1 MGVRSRF
8 QSASVFVDSVFFT
21 VLLCHD
27 PESAKL
33 LEVPSKHAQTRLKR
47 YHVIWFTTCGPD
59 GKPHA
64 VPVWFWG
71 NGKSFLIYSV
81 PRQKERAA
89 AVHPKVSLPLN
100 H

>member
-33 LEVPSKHAQTRLKR
+33 LEVPTKHAQTRLKSD
-47 YHVIWFTTCGPD
+47 HVIWFTTCGRDGQQPAVPGWFWWD
-59 GKPHA
+59 GKP
-64 VPVWFWG
+64 F
-71 NGKSFLIYSV
+71 FIDSV
-81 PRQKERAA
+81 PGQKGRDVSAN
-89 AVHPKVSLPLN
+89 PKATRHLS
-100 H
+100 